1 MYRCKEQGR
10 CPGGPLGTCAT
21 RRTDVA
27 CALCELGSYP
37 SMDGRTQACFLCK
50 QSDTATFVAVVVGAF
65 ILTCLFHVAVSL
77 PMSNQKHSTL
87 LTTSV
92 IGILCTLLQAFSV
105 VERMEIHWSPFM
117 RAIFE
122 RMKILMFDPRIFR
135 MGCVVRT
142 PPVILFAARVCIIPI
157 VFAYVCLAHV
167 VLGQVIGIAAVR
179 GVVPLYNTLGTVFMT
194 FFISV
199 ARITVAPFE
208 CYDHPTP
215 GLASLAPY
223 PTVICSSDEHALMY
237 AGGIG

>member
-1 MYRCKEQGR
+1 MKKRKSKEHRLRG
-10 CPGGPLGTCAT
+10 
-21 RRTDVA
+21 
-27 CALCELGSYP
+27 
-37 SMDGRTQACFLCK
+37 
-50 QSDTATFVAVVVGAF
+50 
-65 ILTCLFHVAVSL
+65 
-77 PMSNQKHSTL
+77 
-87 LTTSV
+87 
-92 IGILCTLLQAFSV
+92 TLLQAFSV
-105 VERMEIHWSPFM
+105 VEHMEIHWSPFM

-135 MGCVVRT
+135 MGCVVRAS
-142 PPVILFAARVCIIPI
+142 PVAMFATRVCVIPI
-157 VFAYVCLAHV
+157 VFVYVCVAHV
-167 VLGQVIGIAAVR
+167 LLGPIIGIAVVR
-179 GVVPLYNTLGTVFMT
+179 GAVPLYNTLGTVFLT